1 MHFAHDAPPDI
12 LIERE
17 VDRAIENGFRVP
29 RWGWPI
35 PGPYNGATGHERIIG
50 WQKVRVAED
59 LGLLGTRQQCGLCRA
74 LAAPQKHVENYF
86 RPLTSQSICRSC
98 HFHIHRRF
106 KQPHEWRTRVMQAV
120 NADDWIARL
129 LTVEMTRNEAMLMA
143 MQWNVWGT
151 PRTSSGG

>member
-1 MHFAHDAPPDI
+1 MTIHFGDDAPHDI
-12 LIERE
+12 LTERE
-17 VDRAIENGFRVP
+17 VDRVIENGFRVP

-50 WQKVRVAED
+50 WQKVRVADD
-59 LGLLGTRQQCGLCRA
+59 LGLLGTRRRCGLCCA
-74 LAAPQKHVENYF
+74 PDAPQRHAENYF
-86 RPLTSQSICRSC
+86 RPLTSRPICRSC

-106 KQPHEWRTRVMQAV
+106 KQPDEWRARVLQEV

-129 LTVEMTRNEAMLMA
+129 LTVEMTRDEAMLMA

-151 PRTSSGG
+151 PRA